1 MTINANEILVAER
14 ARIAAIVES
23 PEGKRHPKSALK
35 LALYSGMSAD
45 MAKDMLK
52 DLPVESVF
60 VEAMDREGATGL
72 TSPLG
77 GVAPGSPKEARLAEL
92 RQAGAANNYARGYIT
107 AEQAAARGLKI
118 KAR

>member
-23 PEGKRHPKSALK
+23 PKGKRHPKSALK

-60 VEAMDREGATGL
+60 VEAMDRERRHR
-72 TSPLG
+72 PHF
-77 GVAPGSPKEARLAEL
+77 
-92 RQAGAANNYARGYIT
+92 
-107 AEQAAARGLKI
+107 AARRRRAGLAKRGAPRRVAAGRRGKQLRSRI
-118 KAR
+118 YHRRAGGRAWAQN